1 MVKASTAVVPAPAV
15 VRRLSAL
22 LPAGRVMSGPAE
34 LAAYESDGLTA
45 FQTRPLAVVMPETAD
60 EVIAVVRFC
69 HAEKLP
75 FVARGSGTSL
85 SGGSVP
91 FAGGIVIA
99 LNRLNRILKIDPAQR
114 LAIVEPGVV
123 NLAVT
128 AAAGPYGLHYAPDPS
143 SQPICT
149 IGGNVAFNAGGA
161 HCLKYGM
168 TSNHVL
174 GVKAVLATG
183 EVVEFGGR
191 SREMVGPDWTGLFV
205 GNEGLFGVALEITLQ
220 LLPRAETFHT
230 VLAGYR
236 TLEEAG
242 DAVAAVVASGLL
254 PGALEIMDALAL
266 EAAVAAVHADYPPGC
281 EAVLIVELEGP
292 REVVAVDRVRLDEIL
307 AAGKPV
313 EVRPARDAAERLAIW
328 KGRKSAF
335 SAVGRLSPDFIVQD
349 GVVPRR
355 RLGEALRQISAWS
368 GEMGIRCANVFH
380 AGDGNLHPLI
390 LYDGRQP
397 GALERAEELAGKILR
412 MCVDMGGSITGEH
425 GVGLEKRAY
434 LSAMFGPDE
443 IACMQ
448 RIRAAFDPLGIANP
462 GKMFP
467 AADAPALTQHGL
479 HPLEKAG
486 VISRE

>member
-1 MVKASTAVVPAPAV
+1 METAAASAVLD
-15 VRRLSAL
+15 RLVAL
-22 LPAGRVMSGPAE
+22 LPPGRVLLGPAQ
-34 LAAYESDGLTA
+34 LAAYESDALTA
-45 FQTRPLAVVMPETAD
+45 FRARPLAVITPETQE

-69 HAEKLP
+69 HEHTLP

-85 SGGSVP
+85 SGGSLPVEQ
-91 FAGGIVIA
+91 GIVIT
-99 LNRLNRILKIDPAQR
+99 LNRLNRIVRLDPEQR
-114 LAIVEPGVV
+114 VAVVEAGIV

-128 AAAGPYGLHYAPDPS
+128 AAAAPYGLHYAPDPS

-174 GVKAVLATG
+174 GLKAVLGSG
-183 EVVEFGGR
+183 EIVEFGSD
-191 SREMVGPDWTGLFV
+191 SREQVGPDWTGLFV
-205 GNEGLFGVALEITLQ
+205 GNEGLFGIALELTLQ
-220 LLPRAETFHT
+220 LLPRAECFHT

-236 TLEEAG
+236 TIEQAG
-242 DAVAAVVASGLL
+242 DAVAAIVASGLL
-254 PGALEIMDALAL
+254 PGAIEIMERLAL
-266 EAAVAAVHADYPPGC
+266 DAAVAAVHAEYPPGC

-292 REVVAVDRVRLDEIL
+292 REVVAADRVRLEKIL
-307 AAGKPV
+307 AASQPV

-355 RLGEALRQISAWS
+355 RLGEALRRINEWS
-368 GEMGIRCANVFH
+368 RESGIRCANVFH

-390 LYDGRQP
+390 LYDGREA
-397 GALERAEELAGKILR
+397 GALQRAEAFAGKILR
-412 MCVDMGGSITGEH
+412 MCVEMGGSITGEH
-425 GVGLEKRAY
+425 GIGVEKRDY
-434 LSAMFGPDE
+434 LADMFSAGE
-443 IACMQ
+443 IDCQQ
-448 RIRAAFDPLGIANP
+448 RLHAAFDPRGIANP

-467 AADAPALTQHGL
+467 AAGAPALTQHGL
-479 HPLEKAG
+479 HPLERAG